1 MIIGL
6 RIRGLT
12 HTTHKIMATN
22 KAPRYKS
29 RADKTEYEKRLRTI
43 ARMAVRKVSE
53 EEIASA
59 LGVDQTTVSRDL
71 VEIQK
76 RNLDHLRADIES
88 WEESRDKLA
97 AEIRFSFNEVERELW
112 DEATGG
118 KGSPR
123 VAALKAVVELHKE
136 KIQILQRLGLIYEEP
151 TKEVVAENY
160 DELLHKIEQRRKA
173 RSL

>member
-1 MIIGL
+1 MPVNKVP
-6 RIRGLT
+6 R
-12 HTTHKIMATN
+12 HKSRTN
-22 KAPRYKS
+22 KA
-29 RADKTEYEKRLRTI
+29 EYEKRLRTI

-59 LGVDQTTVSRDL
+59 LGIDQTTVSRDL

-76 RNLDHLRADIES
+76 RNYEHLRADIES
-88 WEESRDKLA
+88 WEQSRDKLA

-118 KGSPR
+118 KGASR

-136 KIQILQRLGLIYEEP
+136 KIQLFQRLGLIYEEP
-151 TKEVVAENY
+151 AKGVITEDY
-160 DELLHKIEQRRKA
+160 DELLYKIEQRSQN
-173 RSL
+173 RSN